1 MTCIVAIAQNG
12 IVYMA
17 SDHAASDDKT
27 GWILARKEPKVFKN
41 GQYGIAFTDS
51 FRMGQILQ
59 YMWTPPK
66 YTPTKTN
73 SGLDKFMRTKFID
86 SVKQAFKDHGYGSVG
101 SASEE
106 DTGGIFIVG
115 ICGRLFTVDEDFHV
129 GENIVNY
136 MAEGSGGMIALG
148 ALHALSN
155 GKDLPLA
162 KAKSAINKALS
173 VASKFDPYTGAP
185 FNTFIQQR

>member
-12 IVYMA
+12 TVYMG
-17 SDHAASDDKT
+17 SDHAASDDKS
-27 GWILARKEPKVFKN
+27 GWVMSRKEPKVFKV

-59 YMWTPPK
+59 YNWNPPK

-86 SVKQAFKDHGYGSVG
+86 SVKAAFKEHGFGDIG
-101 SASEE
+101 GTDE

-115 ICGRLFTVDEDFHV
+115 LEGRIFVVDEDFHV
-129 GENIVNY
+129 GENVVNY
-136 MAEGSGGMIALG
+136 MAEGSGGMFALG
-148 ALHALSN
+148 ALHATKNQKNPKMRL
-155 GKDLPLA
+155 KLA
-162 KAKSAINKALS
+162 LEAASEFSMS
-173 VASKFDPYTGAP
+173 VAPP
-185 FNTFIQQR
+185 FTYIQV

>member
-12 IVYMA
+12 TVYMG

-27 GWILARKEPKVFKN
+27 GWIISRKEPKCFKV

-59 YMWTPPK
+59 YSWTPPK

-73 SGLDKFMRTKFID
+73 SGLDKFMRTKFVE
-86 SVKQAFKDHGYGSVG
+86 SVKTAFKDGGYGSIG
-101 SASEE
+101 GADE

-115 ICGRLFTVDEDFHV
+115 VCGRLFTIDEDFHV
-129 GENIVNY
+129 GENVVNY

-148 ALHALSN
+148 ALHATKNQKNPRLR
-155 GKDLPLA
+155 L
-162 KAKSAINKALS
+162 KAALEAATEFNMS
-173 VASKFDPYTGAP
+173 VASPYTY
-185 FNTFIQQR
+185 IQV

>member
-12 IVYMA
+12 TVYMG
-17 SDHAASDDKT
+17 SDHAASDDKS
-27 GWILARKEPKVFKN
+27 GWILSRREPKVFKV

-59 YMWTPPK
+59 YNWIPPK

-73 SGLDKFMRTKFID
+73 SGLDKFMRTKFVD
-86 SVKQAFKDHGYGSVG
+86 SVKQAFKDNGYGTIG
-101 SASEE
+101 GSEE

-115 ICGRLFTVDEDFHV
+115 VEGRIFTIDEDFHV

-136 MAEGSGGMIALG
+136 MAEGSGGMFALG
-148 ALHALSN
+148 ALHATKNQKNPKMRL
-155 GKDLPLA
+155 
-162 KAKSAINKALS
+162 KAALEASAEFSMS
-173 VASKFDPYTGAP
+173 VSPP
-185 FNTFIQQR
+185 FTYIQV

>member
-12 IVYMA
+12 TVYMG

-27 GWILARKEPKVFKN
+27 GWIISRKEPKCFKA

-59 YMWTPPK
+59 YSWAPPK

-73 SGLDKFMRTKFID
+73 SGLDKFMRTKFVD
-86 SVKQAFKDHGYGSVG
+86 SIKAAFKDGGYGSIG
-101 SASEE
+101 GADE

-115 ICGRLFTVDEDFHV
+115 ICGRLFTIDEDFHV
-129 GENIVNY
+129 GENVVNY
-136 MAEGSGGMIALG
+136 MAEGSGGQIALG
-148 ALHALSN
+148 ALHATKNQKNPRLR
-155 GKDLPLA
+155 L
-162 KAKSAINKALS
+162 KAALEAATEFNMS
-173 VASKFDPYTGAP
+173 VAAPYTY
-185 FNTFIQQR
+185 IQI

>member
-12 IVYMA
+12 TVYMG

-27 GWILARKEPKVFKN
+27 GWIVSRKEPKCFKV

-59 YMWTPPK
+59 YSWNPPK

-86 SVKQAFKDHGYGSVG
+86 SVKQAFKDNGYGSIG
-101 SASEE
+101 SSSEE
-106 DTGGIFIVG
+106 DTGGIFIIGVE
-115 ICGRLFTVDEDFHV
+115 GRLFTMDEDFHV
-129 GENIVNY
+129 GEAVVNY
-136 MAEGSGGMIALG
+136 MAEGSGGQIALG
-148 ALHALSN
+148 ALHATKNQKNPKLR
-155 GKDLPLA
+155 L
-162 KAKSAINKALS
+162 KAALEAATEFNMS
-173 VASKFDPYTGAP
+173 VAAPYTY
-185 FNTFIQQR
+185 IQV

>member
-12 IVYMA
+12 TVYMG

-27 GWILARKEPKVFKN
+27 GWILSRKEPKCFKV
-41 GQYGIAFTDS
+41 GQYAIAFTDS

-59 YMWTPPK
+59 YSWTPPK

-86 SVKQAFKDHGYGSVG
+86 SVKSAFKDGGYGSIGG
-101 SASEE
+101 SDE

-115 ICGRLFTVDEDFHV
+115 LEGRIFTIDEDFHV
-129 GENIVNY
+129 GENVVNY
-136 MAEGSGGMIALG
+136 MAEGSGGQVALG
-148 ALHALSN
+148 ALYATKNQKNPKLRLKAALEAASEFN
-155 GKDLPLA
+155 MA
-162 KAKSAINKALS
+162 
-173 VASKFDPYTGAP
+173 VAPP
-185 FNTFIQQR
+185 FTYIQV

>member
-12 IVYMA
+12 TVYMG

-27 GWILARKEPKVFKN
+27 GWILSRKEPKCFKV
-41 GQYGIAFTDS
+41 GQYAIAFTDS

-59 YMWTPPK
+59 YSWTPPK

-86 SVKQAFKDHGYGSVG
+86 SVKAAFKDGGYGSIGG
-101 SASEE
+101 SDE

-115 ICGRLFTVDEDFHV
+115 LEGRIFTIDEDFHV
-129 GENIVNY
+129 GENVVNY
-136 MAEGSGGMIALG
+136 MAEGSGGQVALG
-148 ALHALSN
+148 ALYATKNQKNPKLRLKAALEAASEFN
-155 GKDLPLA
+155 MA
-162 KAKSAINKALS
+162 
-173 VASKFDPYTGAP
+173 VAPP
-185 FNTFIQQR
+185 FTYLQV

>member
-12 IVYMA
+12 TVYMG

-27 GWILARKEPKVFKN
+27 GWILSRKEPKCFKI
-41 GQYGIAFTDS
+41 GQYAIAFTDS

-59 YMWTPPK
+59 YSWAPPK

-86 SVKQAFKDHGYGSVG
+86 SIKVAFKDHGFGSIGV
-101 SASEE
+101 SDE

-115 ICGRLFTVDEDFHV
+115 LEGRIFTIDEDFHV
-129 GENIVNY
+129 GENVVNY
-136 MAEGSGGMIALG
+136 MAEGSGGQVALG
-148 ALHALSN
+148 ALYATKNQKNPKLRLKLALEAASEFN
-155 GKDLPLA
+155 MA
-162 KAKSAINKALS
+162 
-173 VASKFDPYTGAP
+173 VAPP
-185 FNTFIQQR
+185 FTYIQV

>member
-12 IVYMA
+12 TVYMG

-27 GWILARKEPKVFKN
+27 GWILSRKEPKVFKV

-59 YMWTPPK
+59 YAWTPPK

-86 SVKQAFKDHGYGSVG
+86 SVKQAFKDNGYGSIG
-101 SASEE
+101 SSSDE

-115 ICGRLFTVDEDFHV
+115 LEGRIFTIDEDLHV

-136 MAEGSGGMIALG
+136 MAEGSGGQIALG
-148 ALHALSN
+148 ALYATKNQKNPKLRLKAALEAASEFN
-155 GKDLPLA
+155 MA
-162 KAKSAINKALS
+162 
-173 VASKFDPYTGAP
+173 VAPP
-185 FNTFIQQR
+185 FTYIQV

>member
-12 IVYMA
+12 TVYMG

-27 GWILARKEPKVFKN
+27 GWILSRKEPKCFKV
-41 GQYGIAFTDS
+41 GQYAVAFTDS

-59 YMWTPPK
+59 YSWTPPK

-73 SGLDKFMRTKFID
+73 SGLDKFLRTKFID
-86 SVKQAFKDHGYGSVG
+86 SVKLAFKEHGFGDIG
-101 SASEE
+101 GTDE

-115 ICGRLFTVDEDFHV
+115 LEGRIFTIDEDFHV

-136 MAEGSGGMIALG
+136 MAEGSGGQIALG
-148 ALHALSN
+148 ALHATKNQKNPKLRI
-155 GKDLPLA
+155 
-162 KAKSAINKALS
+162 KAALEAATEFNMS
-173 VASKFDPYTGAP
+173 VAAPYTY
-185 FNTFIQQR
+185 IQV